1 MSSSGHVAI
10 GAHFFGVS
18 EGSLAFV
25 ILLHIGTLVA
35 TIIAFRADVAALL
48 REAAASLRDPSR
60 LRTTAE
66 GRTLGG
72 IIIATFITVF
82 LALLLREVAESFAE
96 DLHLVGYGF
105 LVSAAFLLASKA
117 ARGQGLELS
126 WWQAA
131 GVGLAQGMAVLP
143 GVSRSGVTIAVA
155 MLLGTQ
161 GSAAFRFSFLVSL
174 PAIAGAAIY
183 EASGAAGFGELGLSA
198 WVGGATALVTGLVA
212 LAILRQIILVGRMW
226 VFAIYLVPLGL
237 FLIAR

>member
-1 MSSSGHVAI
+1 MSEGIDALTAAALGALQGLTEFLPVSSSGHVAI

-105 LVSAAFLLASKA
+105 LVSAAFLLATIYRPLRRAGSEL
-117 ARGQGLELS
+117 AR
-126 WWQAA
+126 
-131 GVGLAQGMAVLP
+131 
-143 GVSRSGVTIAVA
+143 
-155 MLLGTQ
+155 
-161 GSAAFRFSFLVSL
+161 
-174 PAIAGAAIY
+174 
-183 EASGAAGFGELGLSA
+183 
-198 WVGGATALVTGLVA
+198 
-212 LAILRQIILVGRMW
+212 
-226 VFAIYLVPLGL
+226 
-237 FLIAR
+237 